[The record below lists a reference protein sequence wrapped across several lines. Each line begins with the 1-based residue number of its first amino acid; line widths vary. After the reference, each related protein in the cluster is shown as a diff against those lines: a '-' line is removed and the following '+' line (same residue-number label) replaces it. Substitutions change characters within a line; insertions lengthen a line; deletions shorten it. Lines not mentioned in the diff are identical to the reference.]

1 VPAARVP
8 RATLDEVAQLAGV
21 SKATASKVLNRRPG
35 ASADTRR
42 RVEDAVTRLDY
53 APTTARVVRTG
64 TSIELLF
71 DSLMNL
77 YSLRVLE
84 GLTQGAQDQGV
95 ELVTTALAAGENGV
109 GPRDLTPEIVR
120 GVAARGRRGLLLVT
134 THVNPQV
141 RDVCAELHLPLVV
154 IDPPHALDPSVVSL
168 GSDHFTGGVQAT
180 RHLLDLGHRRIA
192 FVGGDPTNPGLRAR
206 YSGYRE
212 ALEQA
217 GLAEDPRLV
226 SHEGMGSAEPVAARM
241 LAAPDR
247 PTAVF
252 ATNDGDA
259 FGVLR
264 AAARLGLRVP
274 HDLSVM
280 GYDDT
285 YAAVP
290 SAILLSTVHTPLH
303 QLGQLGVSTLLGMA
317 AGRAPVSHHVQLATH
332 VVARETTGPA
342 PGVAAG

>member
-8 RATLDEVAQLAGV
+8 RTTLDEVAQLAGV

-42 RVEDAVTRLDY
+42 RVEDAVTQLDY
-53 APTTARVVRTG
+53 APTTTRVTRTG
-64 TSIELLF
+64 ACVELLF

-77 YSLRVLE
+77 YSLKVLE
-84 GLTQGAQDQGV
+84 GLVRGAQDEGV
-95 ELVTTALAAGENGV
+95 ELVTTALASGENGV
-109 GPRDLTPEIVR
+109 GPRDLSAEAVR
-120 GVAARGRRGLLLVT
+120 GVAARGRSGLLLVT
-134 THVNPQV
+134 THVSAQV
-141 RDVCAELHLPLVV
+141 RAVCEELALPLVV
-154 IDPPHALDPSVVSL
+154 IDPPNAVDPHVVSI
-168 GSDHFTGGVQAT
+168 GSDHFTGGLQAT

-206 YSGYRE
+206 YGGYRE

-226 SHEGMGSAEPVAARM
+226 SHAGMGSAEPVATR
-241 LAAPDR
+241 LLGGPDR

-259 FGVLR
+259 FGVIR
-264 AAARLGLRVP
+264 AAHRLGLAVP
-274 HDLSVM
+274 EDLSVI

-285 YAAVP
+285 YASVP

-303 QLGQLGVSTLLGMA
+303 QLGRLAVSTLIGMA
-317 AGRAPVSHHVQLATH
+317 AGRPPVSHHVQLATH
-332 VVARETTGPA
+332 VVARETTGPV
-342 PGVAAG
+342 PEAARG